1 MTTTVKFNKLSVLIE
16 RFPDYIEIIKDS
28 YLELLSELTEVSK
41 LNTVAFL
48 QNIQKISQMG
58 TIIICF
64 LENPPFAGFKIVGS
78 GTLIIEPKIIHGGK
92 NVGHIEDVVVKNS
105 YRGFNVSQDI
115 LDLLKEEA
123 REKNCYKIILD
134 CNYDT
139 IQFYEKNGLTHK
151 NAQMSYY
158 HNSLSESQPLD
169 HFV

>member
-48 QNIQKISQMG
+48 QNIQKINQMG
-58 TIIICF
+58 SIIICF
-64 LENPPFAGFKIVGS
+64 LENPPFPGFKIVGS
-78 GTLIIEPKIIHGGK
+78 GTIIIEPKIIHGGK
-92 NVGHIEDVVVKNS
+92 NVGHIEDVIVKKT

-134 CNYDT
+134 CT
-139 IQFYEKNGLTHK
+139 EEIQRVYIKSGFQKK
-151 NAQMSYY
+151 AIQMTLY
-158 HNSLSESQPLD
+158 
-169 HFV
+169 F

>member
-48 QNIQKISQMG
+48 QNIQKINQMG

-64 LENPPFAGFKIVGS
+64 LENPPFPGFKIVGS
-78 GTLIIEPKIIHGGK
+78 GTIIIEPKIIHGGK

-115 LDLLKEEA
+115 LDLLNIEA
-123 REKNCYKIILD
+123 REKDCYKVILD
-134 CNYDT
+134 CNEE
-139 IQFYEKNGLTHK
+139 IQRVYIKSGFQKK
-151 NAQMSYY
+151 AIQMALY
-158 HNSLSESQPLD
+158 
-169 HFV
+169 F

>member
-41 LNTVAFL
+41 LDTTVFL
-48 QNIQKISQMG
+48 ENIQKISQMG

-78 GTLIIEPKIIHGGK
+78 GTIIIEPKIIHGGK
-92 NVGHIEDVVVKNS
+92 NVGHIEDVIVKKT

-123 REKNCYKIILD
+123 REKNCYKVILD
-134 CNYDT
+134 CAEE
-139 IQFYEKNGLTHK
+139 IQRVYIKSGFEQKGVQMALYLKNI
-151 NAQMSYY
+151 N
-158 HNSLSESQPLD
+158 N
-169 HFV
+169 